1 MEDIV
6 LEEEEENKDLSRWT
20 TEAEDLLADWS
31 EKASGY
37 RWLHD
42 RMEKKYRRR
51 YYMFSIP
58 VIIFSTLTGT
68 ANFGMD
74 SYVSAEDK
82 STATAIVGGFN
93 IACGIL
99 GTLQNFLRLAEN
111 MENHRVCGIAWSKLQ
126 RSIQIELSL
135 DCSRR
140 SPCHDFLNISRAE
153 YDRLI
158 EQSPLISDEVI
169 QLFKV
174 RFKDYDISV
183 PSICNG
189 LDKITI
195 FRCGEKKCDKEEN
208 DVEEP

>member
-1 MEDIV
+1 MENIE
-6 LEEEEENKDLSRWT
+6 LEEKDLSVWT
-20 TEAEDLLADWS
+20 TEAEDLLANWS

-51 YYMFSIP
+51 YYAFSIP
-58 VIIFSTLTGT
+58 VIVFSTLTGT

-74 SYVSAEDK
+74 SYVSEENK

-111 MENHRVCGIAWSKLQ
+111 MENHRVSGVAWSKLQ

-135 DCSRR
+135 DCCRR
-140 SPCHDFLNISRAE
+140 SPCCDFLNICRAE

-158 EQSPLISDEVI
+158 EQSPLISDEII
-169 QLFKV
+169 QLFKR
-174 RFKDYDISV
+174 RFKDYDIAV

-195 FRCGEKKCDKEEN
+195 FRCGEKKVEEEVKEEI
-208 DVEEP
+208 EIP

>member
-1 MEDIV
+1 MLIGAKRHLDTDGCTIG
-6 LEEEEENKDLSRWT
+6 W
-20 TEAEDLLADWS
+20 
-31 EKASGY
+31 
-37 RWLHD
+37 
-42 RMEKKYRRR
+42 EKKYRRR
-51 YYMFSIP
+51 YYAFSIP
-58 VIIFSTLTGT
+58 VIVFSTLTGT

-74 SYVSAEDK
+74 SYVSEENK

-111 MENHRVCGIAWSKLQ
+111 MENHRVSGVAWSKLQ

-135 DCSRR
+135 DCCRR
-140 SPCHDFLNISRAE
+140 SPCCDFLNICRAE

-158 EQSPLISDEVI
+158 EQSPLISDEII
-169 QLFKV
+169 QLFKR
-174 RFKDYDISV
+174 RFKDYDIAV

-195 FRCGEKKCDKEEN
+195 FKDVVRKNVNKKLKKKLKKILFHNFFIVLVINDKN
-208 DVEEP
+208 ICN